1 MAPLS
6 FAAPHN
12 EPPLP
17 PSEETGMNPLLP
29 SALAALALFLAGTAP
44 ARADETAPRAPL
56 RTMVLNDH
64 LVAFYQGRP
73 AESAVGPGPR
83 QWPDLGAIFVGVATY
98 AIHDGDTALVYD
110 SFTDTA
116 SARWARDWLV
126 KAGVRRFVLVN
137 SHWHLDH
144 IGGNA
149 VYADSLRLASEGTR
163 AKLALKRAGIEAGT
177 EEGPPAIN
185 PLALPDL
192 GIAGNT
198 TIMVGKVRV
207 LLRPIA
213 IHSADGLVIELP
225 DDKLLLAGDTLEDTA
240 TFVAEPQSIP
250 QQYKALGEMR
260 GWGFTKILPNHGNP
274 AVIAAGGYGL
284 GLIDTTRAYIRRLV
298 EHAKDADFQKQPLEN
313 FVGDAIQ
320 RGDVSLWWAYR
331 DAHANNLAVVAKAWK
346 DQPAPAFD
354 PLP

>member
-1 MAPLS
+1 MK
-6 FAAPHN
+6 
-12 EPPLP
+12 
-17 PSEETGMNPLLP
+17 PLLP
-29 SALAALALFLAGTAP
+29 SAPAALAFALAA
-44 ARADETAPRAPL
+44 AFPL
-56 RTMVLNDH
+56 SVAAQDAAHAVRPMPINDH

-73 AESAVGPGPR
+73 DQAAVKPGPR

-110 SFTDTA
+110 SFTDPV
-116 SARWARDWLV
+116 SALWVRDWLV
-126 KAGVRRFVLVN
+126 KAGVRRFILVN

-149 VYADSLRLASEGTR
+149 VYADSMRIATEATR
-163 AKLALKRAGIEAGT
+163 AKLAMKREAIEAGT
-177 EEGPPAIN
+177 EEGPPEIR

-192 GIAGNT
+192 GVTADT

-240 TFVAEPQSIP
+240 TFVAEPESIP
-250 QQYKALGEMR
+250 QQYRNLGAMR

-284 GLIDTTRAYIRRLV
+284 GLIDATRAYIRALV
-298 EHAKDADFQKQPLEN
+298 EHSHDADFQKQPLES
-313 FVGDAIQ
+313 FVADAIK
-320 RGDVSLWWAYR
+320 RGDVSLWWPYR
-331 DAHANNLAVVAKAWK
+331 GAHANNLAVVAKAWRDK
-346 DQPAPAFD
+346 PVPAFEPAP
-354 PLP
+354 